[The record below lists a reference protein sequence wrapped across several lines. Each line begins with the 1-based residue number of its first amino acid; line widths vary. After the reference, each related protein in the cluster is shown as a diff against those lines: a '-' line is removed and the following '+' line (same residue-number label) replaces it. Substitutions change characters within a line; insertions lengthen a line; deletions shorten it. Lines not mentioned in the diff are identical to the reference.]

1 MDNVVQVDNLVKRYG
16 SLVAVDGISFHV
28 ERGEI
33 FGLLGENGA
42 GKTTT
47 LEILEGLRRPSSGE
61 LRVLGFDVQHAADK
75 IKNRI
80 GVQLQASAYYNYLS
94 LREILDLFGSFYDK
108 AVDTDDLLQMV
119 GLQKKAGAYVSQ
131 LSGGQRQRFSI
142 VASLVNDPEVV
153 FLDEPTTGLDPMARR
168 TLWEMIAAI
177 KARGKTV
184 LITTHYMEEAEILCD
199 RVAIMDK
206 GRIVAQDQ
214 TTALMHLS
222 DTPFKLAFTI
232 KQGAAGLLE
241 RLAPLGEVATPA
253 SGTGRYEMRIPTQS
267 NLTAAI
273 QLVSAAGPE
282 GFTAGHVSLEDI
294 FIELVGRSIVEDATV
309 D

>member
-1 MDNVVQVDNLVKRYG
+1 MEKVIQVDGLIKRYG

-28 ERGEI
+28 EKGEI

-47 LEILEGLRRPSSGE
+47 LEILEGLRRASSGE
-61 LRVLGFDVQHAADK
+61 MRVLGFDVQRDVDR

-108 AVDTDDLLQMV
+108 SVDPDALLRMV
-119 GLQKKAGAYVSQ
+119 GLQQKAGSYVSQ

-168 TLWEMIAAI
+168 SLWEMIAAI

-184 LITTHYMEEAEILCD
+184 LLTTHYMEEAEILCD

-214 TTALMHLS
+214 TSALMHLS
-222 DTPFKLAFTI
+222 DKPFKLAFTM
-232 KQGAAGLLE
+232 KQGVDGLLE
-241 RLAPLGEVATPA
+241 RLEALGEVVTPA
-253 SGTGRYEMRIPTQS
+253 SGTGRYEMRISTQG
-267 NLTAAI
+267 NLNAAI

-282 GFTAGHVSLEDI
+282 GFTAGHVSLEDV
-294 FIELVGRSIVEDATV
+294 FIRLVGKSIAEDATV